1 MFAKIMSCFFFLPVP
16 KVPSIISIDAVAS
29 TTDSVNIMVE
39 YEMNRTTAQCTEYNI
54 TWRLQETGMS
64 DEGSQQHDCD
74 AGELN
79 VTVIG
84 LLSDGKY
91 EFNVST
97 LADYTEDEDL
107 LQESAAAS
115 DIGYTC
121 K

>member
-1 MFAKIMSCFFFLPVP
+1 MPE
-16 KVPSIISIDAVAS
+16 VPSITNIEAI
-29 TTDSVNIMVE
+29 TTDSVIITVE
-39 YEMNRTTAQCTEYNI
+39 HEMNRTIAQCTEYDI

-79 VTVIG
+79 VTVTG

-91 EFNVST
+91 EFSVST
-97 LADYTEDEDL
+97 RVSYTEDEDL
-107 LQESAAAS
+107 VQESDADS
-115 DIGYTC
+115 DLGYTC